1 MIMKCISREEGIQLL
16 QDIHSGVCGSHSSWR
31 NIIGKA
37 FRHGFYWPTTKDDA
51 MEIITKCRDCQFF
64 QKQTTKHANP
74 LCPINLSWP
83 FTIWG
88 IDIMDVLPKAP
99 GGFIFLFITIETF
112 TNWMEAIPVV
122 NITQDAAVKFL

>member
-37 FRHGFYWPTTKDDA
+37 FRHGFYWPTTKDDV

-74 LCPINLSWP
+74 LRPINLSWP

-99 GGFIFLFITIETF
+99 GGFIFLFISIETF